1 MQPWALVSPASRG
14 IGLELARR
22 LLQTTKVPIVATARK
37 DLDQARENILQGLDG
52 VSEDRLYV
60 LRVDVLGR
68 CFVMVYSVQD
78 EDVVQHTSSTSQFL
92 RTITSHTS

>member
-37 DLDQARENILQGLDG
+37 DLDQTRENILQGLDD
-52 VSEDRLYV
+52 VSEDRLHV
-60 LRVDVLGR
+60 LKVDVLGR
-68 CFVMVYSVQD
+68 CFAV
-78 EDVVQHTSSTSQFL
+78 
-92 RTITSHTS
+92 I

>member
-37 DLDQARENILQGLDG
+37 DLDQTRENILRGLDG
-52 VSEDRLYV
+52 VSEDRLHI
-60 LRVDVLGR
+60 LKIDVLGR
-68 CFVMVYSVQD
+68 CFVVLHLVRNWH
-78 EDVVQHTSSTSQFL
+78 VVQYTTYML
-92 RTITSHTS
+92 

>member
-52 VSEDRLYV
+52 ISEDRLHV

-68 CFVMVYSVQD
+68 CFVMIHSIQD
-78 EDVVQHTSSTSQFL
+78 EDVVQRTSSTSQFS